1 MLRLIV
7 NPDAVCQE
15 SPEKGTLVIHQDDRI
30 PLLVQRHIRYNTHQ
44 QGVMDGY
51 RIQIFFDSG
60 ADSKKRA
67 LDVKS
72 VFSSKFPSIP
82 AYLSFQEPFFKIRVG
97 DFRFKLQADGVL
109 EIIKQDYPNA
119 YTVKD
124 LIFFPAL
131 E

>member
-1 MLRLIV
+1 
-7 NPDAVCQE
+7 
-15 SPEKGTLVIHQDDRI
+15 
-30 PLLVQRHIRYNTHQ
+30 
-44 QGVMDGY
+44 
-51 RIQIFFDSG
+51 
-60 ADSKKRA
+60 
-67 LDVKS
+67 VKS